1 MAIAT
6 KEQRLGQATDLTPP
20 TPCMERPVPVAHL
33 LSGILSLLGLRR
45 VLSRNATGQA
55 DVLCIQHPRNNQ
67 RYLSLKAS
75 EHG

>member
-1 MAIAT
+1 
-6 KEQRLGQATDLTPP
+6 
-20 TPCMERPVPVAHL
+20 MERPVPVAHL
-33 LSGILSLLGLRR
+33 RSGILSLLGLRR
-45 VLSRNATGQA
+45 VLSRSATGQA